1 MELYLTECSHKGGG
15 NQTLALCKYALL
27 PTEPSIQAL
36 FGLFLLV
43 MVVCHTGTLT
53 SSVLVK
59 CSTAELSCIS
69 NTIVFCFEKGSGGVV
84 HLCHCI
90 NTVSTKIFC

>member
-27 PTEPSIQAL
+27 PTEPS
-36 FGLFLLV
+36 LFLLV
-43 MVVCHTGTLT
+43 TVVCHTGTLT

-59 CSTAELSCIS
+59 CSTAELSFIS